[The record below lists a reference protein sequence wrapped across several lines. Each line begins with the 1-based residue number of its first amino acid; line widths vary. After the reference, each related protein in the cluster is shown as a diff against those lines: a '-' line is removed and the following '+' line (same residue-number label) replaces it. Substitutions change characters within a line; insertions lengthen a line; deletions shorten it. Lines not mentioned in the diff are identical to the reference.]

1 MEPDITVSRV
11 REAIAKTGLSQAAFA
26 ERAGLDSPKLS
37 KSLASV
43 RRFTSLDLANI
54 AELAEVTV
62 DWLLGKERPTPA
74 VAARAAT
81 MSSTEQAIQAATKY
95 AEARAN
101 LHLVGFAQPTPPD
114 IKVPH
119 RGRLIDQGAEL
130 AAEAL
135 RHVPDYVNRPAEV
148 DLADLIEETFGID
161 VVVRELSCDGL
172 AWGEPTAR
180 LILAATTSAP
190 TRQRFSLAHELGHI
204 LAKDHQDLHVDKDV
218 MDPTDRRE
226 PSEMRANAFAAAF
239 LMPEQTVRSSV
250 GENGLDEDSFSSM
263 VMRFAVSPS
272 ALAYRLGNLGLIDLI
287 QRAGFGALT
296 TTHCAQRTGQIDT
309 YVDWATRSAN
319 ERLPL
324 AMLSQMLEAY
334 LTHRTTLRP
343 LANLID
349 VSVEELRDGVAPM
362 LVPDNDLDQ
371 DGPVFAP

>member
-1 MEPDITVSRV
+1 MEPDITVRRV

-81 MSSTEQAIQAATKY
+81 MSSTERAIDAATKY

-101 LHLVGFAQPTPPD
+101 LRLVGFARPTPPD

-135 RHVPDYVNRPAEV
+135 QHVPDYVNRPAEV

-161 VVVRELSCDGL
+161 VVVRDLSCDGL

-180 LILAATTSAP
+180 LILAATSKVP

-204 LAKDHQDLHVDKDV
+204 LANDHQDLHVDKDV

-239 LMPEQTVRSSV
+239 LMPETTVRSAVSDCQ
-250 GENGLDEDSFSSM
+250 NGLDEDCFSSM

-272 ALAYRLGNLGLIDLI
+272 ALAYRLSNLGLIDPI
-287 QRAGFGALT
+287 QRTGFATLT
-296 TTHCAQRTGQIDT
+296 TTRCAQVAGQIAT
-309 YVDWATRSAN
+309 YIDWADRSAQ
-319 ERLPL
+319 ERRPL

-334 LTHRTTLRP
+334 LTHKTTLRP
-343 LANLID
+343 LADLVD
-349 VSVEELRDGVAPM
+349 VSVEQLRQGMSPADDVE
-362 LVPDNDLDQ
+362 Q
-371 DGPVFAP
+371 DGPAFAP